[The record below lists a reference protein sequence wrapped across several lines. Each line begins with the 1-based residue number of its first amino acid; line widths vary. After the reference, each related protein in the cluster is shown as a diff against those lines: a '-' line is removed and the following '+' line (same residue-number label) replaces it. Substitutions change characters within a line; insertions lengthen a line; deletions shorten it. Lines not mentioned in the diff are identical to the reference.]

1 MAKFIFTALLLA
13 ADLANALRAADQDS
27 MVATSF
33 WTPSAKKGG
42 MSAFCGTHC
51 IPDGDNPGCKL
62 NSKDKSTWPKVE
74 GNRAQTV
81 DPAKLNEACGR
92 CTNKG
97 GCSFEAPSKAAPAL
111 EPAAKGVSPEVQEPK
126 DPFAVEPASPVASE
140 ERKEPVFE
148 PEIPAAPEDAGVD
161 DGRAAEEMHAA
172 LSGAD
177 GSNDEDEEE
186 QIDESSADEEEDQ
199 NAAEDQALDQAPQ
212 ISSDV
217 QLVVDE
223 CNKEIQGDINFGK
236 VDRCCLKHGKPHD
249 LHSCVSGILWSH
261 GLVTHR
267 GQIVERSKANHG
279 PYRPEAHPVS
289 APVAQEKLPPSN
301 PTTVADKANLFGG
314 RVNFKPTQHVVND
327 VEKPRSELP
336 FGDRIHFKPHQ
347 EPAQLPVVEPQD
359 QEPATGVQAL
369 KKRFEG
375 LKK

>member
-177 GSNDEDEEE
+177 GSDDEDEEE
-186 QIDESSADEEEDQ
+186 QIDESGADAEEDQ

-212 ISSDV
+212 
-217 QLVVDE
+217 
-223 CNKEIQGDINFGK
+223 
-236 VDRCCLKHGKPHD
+236 
-249 LHSCVSGILWSH
+249 
-261 GLVTHR
+261 
-267 GQIVERSKANHG
+267 
-279 PYRPEAHPVS
+279 
-289 APVAQEKLPPSN
+289 EKLPPST